1 MNKPGVKLLI
11 SALGAGLLL
20 ASAAQARDIY
30 VYKEDDGTVW
40 LTDHR
45 AMPDGMT
52 YIGRH
57 GRPTATRSC
66 IGVDEARMQQRES
79 PYLYWIHHYATVY
92 RLDPDLV
99 RAVIRV
105 ESCFDRRAVSR
116 VGAQGLMQLMPQTA
130 RELGVSDPFNG
141 RDNLA
146 AGMSYL
152 RRMLNRFDE
161 DIRLAL
167 AAYNAGPNAV
177 RRYKGIPPYAETQD
191 YVKRIL
197 ALYKK
202 LRDRRLGLAT
212 PAPEAAGENRAEQ
225 TR

>member
-1 MNKPGVKLLI
+1 LTFCTLI
-11 SALGAGLLL
+11 TGLLL
-20 ASAAQARDIY
+20 TTSANARDIY

-66 IGVDEARMQQRES
+66 IGVDEARIRKRES
-79 PYLYWIHHYATVY
+79 AYLYWIHHYAGIY
-92 RLDPDLV
+92 GLDPDLV
-99 RAVIRV
+99 RAIIRV

-116 VGAQGLMQLMPQTA
+116 VGAQVLMQLMPQTA

-146 AGMSYL
+146 GGMSYL
-152 RRMLNRFDE
+152 RRMLSQFGE
-161 DIRLAL
+161 DIPLAL

-177 RRYKGIPPYAETQD
+177 RRYNGIPPYAETQG

-197 ALYKK
+197 SLYEELKN
-202 LRDRRLGLAT
+202 RRLGLGDSKSRESTKAT
-212 PAPEAAGENRAEQ
+212 KTP
-225 TR
+225 

>member
-1 MNKPGVKLLI
+1 MIKPGVKLLAAAI
-11 SALGAGLLL
+11 GTSLLITPP
-20 ASAAQARDIY
+20 AQARDIF
-30 VYKEDDGTVW
+30 VFKEDDGTVW

-66 IGVDEARMQQRES
+66 IGVDETRMQERES
-79 PYLYWIHHYATVY
+79 PYLYWIHHYAGIY
-92 RLDPDLV
+92 DLDPDLV

-152 RRMLNRFDE
+152 RRMLNQFNE
-161 DIRLAL
+161 DVRLAL

-177 RRYKGIPPYAETQD
+177 RRYNGIPPYAETRG
-191 YVKRIL
+191 YVKRIM
-197 ALYKK
+197 ALYRQ
-202 LRDRRLGLAT
+202 LRERRLGLAET
-212 PAPEAAGENRAEQ
+212 ATDKTKANSRNDAR
-225 TR
+225 